1 MTKAYSKIS
10 GYNRPHVY
18 VLVSDKKFPLWRAFS
33 KISGYGRKIRWIR
46 VDASRIRKK
55 KFVFSQISRY
65 VWTMPKTPITLSYLY
80 IVERFGYGN
89 SGLFKDSK
97 QKYSKVV
104 VTGNLH
110 PLNAN

>member
-1 MTKAYSKIS
+1 
-10 GYNRPHVY
+10 
-18 VLVSDKKFPLWRAFS
+18 VSLTD
-33 KISGYGRKIRWIR
+33 I
-46 VDASRIRKK
+46 
-55 KFVFSQISRY
+55 
-65 VWTMPKTPITLSYLY
+65 KTPITLSYLY

-97 QKYSKVV
+97 QKYLKVV